1 MFLIFN
7 SILKCLTVLVNTR
20 YFTLNNSKFNSLNIS
35 FKTTLLI
42 KIEIRVI
49 IQVSLMSFLLEMPK
63 KYGKLLFR
71 KKLRIIKIVLINII
85 VFVIFVEIIYLGKL
99 IQFLI
104 KN

>member
-7 SILKCLTVLVNTR
+7 SILKCLIVIVNTS
-20 YFTLNNSKFNSLNIS
+20 YFILNNSKFNSLNIS

-71 KKLRIIKIVLINII
+71 KKLKINIH
-85 VFVIFVEIIYLGKL
+85 VFVIFAEIIYLG
-99 IQFLI
+99 
-104 KN
+104 